1 MILLI
6 TPIYLWNSVSY
17 KLISWCPHDKYHPS
31 LSISKLILIVQSHT
45 ESVADPVREL
55 GTLTSKMGALPFK
68 CKDDAK
74 VCWQQGVTWW
84 LLFSLDDEGVYNHQH
99 SMTQSFIH
107 SFIHLCTMLG
117 KYKRKTLFSSVQSL
131 SHVQLFTNPWT
142 TAHQASL
149 SITSSRS
156 LLKLVSTELVMPSN
170 ALILCCHL
178 LLLPSIFPSSGSFQM
193 SQFFASGGQSIRVSA
208 STSVLLMNTQGWSPL
223 GLTWFDLAVQGT
235 LKSLLQHHNSKASI
249 LWHSA
254 FFTVQLSPPYVTTG
268 KIIAL
273 TRRTFAV

>member
-6 TPIYLWNSVSY
+6 TPIYLWNSMSY

-31 LSISKLILIVQSHT
+31 LSISKLILIVQNHT

-84 LLFSLDDEGVYNHQH
+84 LLFSLDDEAVYNHQH

-117 KYKRKTLFSSVQSL
+117 TYKRKTLFSSVQSL

-170 ALILCCHL
+170 GLILCCHL

-193 SQFFASGGQSIRVSA
+193 SQLFASGGQSIGVSA
-208 STSVLLMNTQGWSPL
+208 SASVLPMNIQDWFLLGWTGWISL
-223 GLTWFDLAVQGT
+223 QSKGLSRVFCNT
-235 LKSLLQHHNSKASI
+235 
-249 LWHSA
+249 
-254 FFTVQLSPPYVTTG
+254 TVQKHQFFGAQLSSQSNSHIHIWLLEKP
-268 KIIAL
+268 
-273 TRRTFAV
+273 